1 MPLRSDI
8 AKATG
13 EVPPLIREQIT
24 GPCASCLEFVN
35 AHLAEDEIVIQLSS
49 AAPRWYDAP
58 INSLLVLTDH
68 RLIFVAPAP
77 QVVGWALPALT
88 KVQAL
93 NGAAGQVV
101 GFHVHADG
109 GEFQLGIDGGWGKTF
124 ERNVKHAAAV
134 AVLANR

>member
-1 MPLRSDI
+1 MLRSDI
-8 AKATG
+8 AKAIE
-13 EVPPLIREQIT
+13 EVPPHIREQIT
-24 GPCASCLEFVN
+24 GACASCLELVN
-35 AHLAEDEIVIQLSS
+35 AHLAEDEVVSQLSS

-58 INSLLVLTDH
+58 INSLLVLTDY

-77 QVVGWALPALT
+77 QVVGWALTALT

-93 NGAAGQVV
+93 NGSAGQVV

-109 GEFQLGIDGGWGKTF
+109 GEFQLGIDGGWGDTF
-124 ERNVKHAAAV
+124 ERNVKQAAAV

>member
-1 MPLRSDI
+1 MLRPDI
-8 AKATG
+8 AKAIE
-13 EVPPLIREQIT
+13 EVPPYIREQIT
-24 GPCASCLEFVN
+24 GSCASCLELVN
-35 AHLAEDEIVIQLSS
+35 NHLAQDEAVIQLSS

-77 QVVGWALPALT
+77 QVIGWALPALT

-93 NGAAGQVV
+93 SGSAGNIV

-109 GEFQLGIDGGWGKTF
+109 GEFQLGIDGSWGDTF
-124 ERNVKHAAAV
+124 ERTVKQTAAI

>member
-1 MPLRSDI
+1 
-8 AKATG
+8 
-13 EVPPLIREQIT
+13 
-24 GPCASCLEFVN
+24 LEFVN
-35 AHLAEDEIVIQLSS
+35 SHLAADETVSQLAS

-77 QVVGWALPALT
+77 QAVGWKLTALD

-93 NGAAGQVV
+93 NGSAGQIV

-109 GEFQLGIDGGWGKTF
+109 GEFQLGIDGGWGQAF
-124 ERNVKHAAAV
+124 ERNVKQAAAV